1 MNTLNKK
8 ILKDKKG
15 KTVICVMGQDR
26 KTLDPIA
33 EAFMNFCEQVWGM
46 EFVDVTPKKGKR

>member
-1 MNTLNKK
+1 MNKK

-15 KTVICVMGQDR
+15 KTVICAIGQDR
-26 KTLDPIA
+26 KALDPIA

-46 EFVDVTPKKGKR
+46 EFVDVTPKKGKK